1 MQRAALIGCGAMS
14 RAWFEAAKTIDGL
27 EIVGVADI
35 DTDRAAARASEF
47 GLGEVVVA
55 AGIED
60 LLARAEPEILFDV
73 VVPRA
78 RHHVVSTAL
87 AAGCH
92 VLSEKPMA
100 ESLDQA
106 RDLVARARAA
116 DRLHVVI
123 QNRRYLA
130 APRRIRRLIASGA
143 IGEVTSIHCDFFLG
157 PHFGGFREEMDHVLL
172 LDMAI
177 HTFDAARFL
186 AGAEPEGVYCREWE
200 PKNSWYK
207 QGSSAAAIFEFGDGV
222 IFNYRGS
229 WCADGLGTSWESAWR
244 ITGTKGSLVWDGHD
258 DIRAEIATGAIKGLF
273 SEVAAVEIP
282 PLDPSDRTGGHLG
295 LVQDFIAATRGGPVP
310 ETVGSQNIRS
320 LAMVFGAI
328 ESATTGRRVEIRV

>member
-14 RAWFEAAKTIDGL
+14 RAWFEAAQTIEGL

-35 DTDRAAARASEF
+35 DADRAAARAAEF
-47 GLGEVVVA
+47 GLDKAVIA
-55 AGIED
+55 TSIEE
-60 LLARAEPEILFDV
+60 LLAATSPDILFDV
-73 VVPRA
+73 VVPGA

-100 ESLDQA
+100 GTLDEA
-106 RDLVARARAA
+106 RDLVARAKAA

-123 QNRRYLA
+123 QNRRYLEG
-130 APRRIRRLIASGA
+130 PRRIRRALAAGL
-143 IGEVTSIHCDFFLG
+143 IGEVTSLHCDFFLG
-157 PHFGGFREEMDHVLL
+157 PHFGGFREEMEHVLL

-186 AGAEPEGVYCREWE
+186 AGADPEGVYCREWE

-207 QGSSAAAIFEFGDGV
+207 QGASAVAIFEFGEGV

-229 WCADGLGTSWESAWR
+229 WCAEGLGTSWESAWR
-244 ITGTKGSLVWDGHD
+244 IVGTKGTLTWDGHD
-258 DIRAEIATGAIKGLF
+258 AIRAEVATGAGTGLF
-273 SEVAAVEIP
+273 SEVAAIEIP

-295 LVQDFIAATRGGPVP
+295 LITDFVAATRGGSEP
-310 ETVGSQNIRS
+310 ETVGRENIKS

-328 ESATTGRRVEIRV
+328 ESAEAGRRVDIRI

>member
-35 DTDRAAARASEF
+35 DAERAASRAAEF
-47 GLGEVVVA
+47 GLENAVIATSV
-55 AGIED
+55 EE
-60 LLARAEPEILFDV
+60 LLEKASPEILFDV
-73 VVPRA
+73 VVPGA
-78 RHHVVSTAL
+78 RHHVVSAAL

-100 ESLDQA
+100 NSLDEA
-106 RDLVARARAA
+106 RDLVARAKAA

-123 QNRRYLA
+123 QNRRYLEG
-130 APRRIRRLIASGA
+130 PRRIRRAVASGL
-143 IGEVTSIHCDFFLG
+143 IGDVTSVHCDFFLG
-157 PHFGGFREEMDHVLL
+157 PHFGGFREEMEHVLL

-186 AGAEPEGVYCREWE
+186 SGKQPEGVYCREWE
-200 PKNSWYK
+200 PKSSWYK
-207 QGSSAAAIFEFGDGV
+207 QGSSAAAIFEFGDGL

-229 WCADGLGTSWESAWR
+229 WCAEGLGTSWESAWR
-244 ITGTKGSLVWDGHD
+244 IVGTKGSLTWDGHD
-258 DIRAEIATGAIKGLF
+258 DIRAEVATGVSAGLF

-295 LVQDFIAATRGGPVP
+295 LIQDFVAATRGGPEP
-310 ETVGSQNIRS
+310 ETVGHQNIRS

-328 ESATTGRRVEIRV
+328 ESATGGRRVDINI